1 MDISQSLK
9 DAENTLRDFISDILV
24 NKYGNNWIDKCKIS
38 KDRTDKWSSRK
49 DEEIKKQKF
58 GTVEKRLIYYADF
71 YDIKTILKKNWDLF
85 SEALGEWKV
94 IEVWLNE
101 LERFRNPD
109 AHRREL
115 LPHQKQLAAGI
126 TGEIRTRIVRYRS
139 KLENVGDYFPK
150 LESVRDNYGNIW
162 SAGELKGTLY
172 TKVILRPGDIL
183 EYVIT
188 ATDPL
193 GEDLNYGITIN
204 PHPNMK
210 YQKDNTIRHIVTAK
224 DIGRLFNLNICIKSN
239 REYHAIGDLADDW
252 IEFSYT
258 VLPPK

>member
-9 DAENTLRDFISDILV
+9 DAENTLRDFISDILTK
-24 NKYGNNWIDKCKIS
+24 KYGNNWIEKCKIS
-38 KDRTDKWSSRK
+38 KDRIDRWSSRK
-49 DEEIKKQKF
+49 TEEIKKQKF
-58 GTVEKRLIYYADF
+58 GSVENRLVYYADF
-71 YDIKTILKKNWDLF
+71 FDIKTILKKNWDLF
-85 SEALGEWKV
+85 SDALGEWKV

-101 LERFRNPD
+101 LERFRNPE

-139 KLENVGDYFPK
+139 KLENIEDYFPK

-162 SAGELKGTLY
+162 SAGEPKNTLY
-172 TKVILRPGDIL
+172 TKIILRPKDIL
-183 EYVIT
+183 EYVVT

-193 GEDLNYGITIN
+193 GEALNYGITRN
-204 PHPNMK
+204 PHPGMK
-210 YQKDNTIRHIVTAK
+210 YQKDNTIRHIVTPN

-239 REYHAIGDLADDW
+239 RDYHAHGDIADDW
-252 IEFSYT
+252 LEFSYT